1 MLPKT
6 TANEVVKMVVR
17 EVERIARE
25 KGKEFACISEDKL
38 RDYCLVAIVGSHEK
52 TFKDDYK
59 PLQLQNPWTRGKLY
73 IRLRS
78 EALAA
83 SSAAQLSSV

>member
-1 MLPKT
+1 
-6 TANEVVKMVVR
+6 MVVR
-17 EVERIARE
+17 ELERIAQE
-25 KGKEFACISEDKL
+25 KGKEISCVSEDKL
-38 RDYCLVAIVGSHEK
+38 RDYCLVFIVGSHEK
-52 TFKDDYK
+52 LFKDDYK

-83 SSAAQLSSV
+83 SSITQSSSV